1 MIKDLI
7 VNNSHKVGSADG
19 GAIGVGFDG
28 FTGFADEGLFTARLS
43 KTGGELG
50 KKVADRL
57 TTRPE
62 RDLIEYDI
70 LEIQYQFLISMLKR

>member
-7 VNNSHKVGSADG
+7 VNNSQKVGTAIG
-19 GAIGVGFDG
+19 GTIGVGLDG
-28 FTGFADEGLFTARLS
+28 LTGFADEGLFTARLS
-43 KTGGELG
+43 KSGGELG

-62 RDLIEYDI
+62 SNPDRIRCAGDATSLFYIPI
-70 LEIQYQFLISMLKR
+70 